1 MMTDFVDILNT
12 LLDEGI
18 EVTLRKKDGL
28 VWYDMNVNA
37 KSHLWVSPTINDE
50 IKYHMRYKDGTTSST
65 LTSVLDLARQSRCG
79 RDFMSHTWLEVLVKH
94 GLLQK
99 RVVET
104 VTYE

>member
-1 MMTDFVDILNT
+1 MADFVDILDV

-18 EVTLRKKDGL
+18 EVTLRKKDGM
-28 VWYDMNVNA
+28 VWHDMNVGA
-37 KSHLWVSPTINDE
+37 KSHLWISPTINDE

-79 RDFMSHTWLEVLVKH
+79 RDFMSQNWLDVLVRY
-94 GLLQK
+94 GLLRK
-99 RVVET
+99 HVVET